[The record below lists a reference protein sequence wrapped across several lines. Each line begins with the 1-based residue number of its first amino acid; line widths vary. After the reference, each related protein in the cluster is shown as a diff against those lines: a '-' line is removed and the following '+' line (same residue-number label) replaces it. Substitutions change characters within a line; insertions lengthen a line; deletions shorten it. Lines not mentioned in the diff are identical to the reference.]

1 MHFLR
6 VKSFSST
13 LHLRLWDPD
22 LGYRTLSCMSKQ
34 WKYACH
40 ISYHRKKQN
49 KIPFIHFEKILQVLK
64 NLIIANMNT
73 RRKVFSTGLLYTELH
88 PYNQELNLFGGTG
101 MQIQSFANNFNSDR
115 ILHKQAK
122 RDTSKILKIERKKK
136 GKKKVYIWKQHF
148 DFAPHFSPT
157 LASRFYKARIYGW
170 QKRSSQPASHQISR
184 WTTRI
189 RHSFSE
195 VLNQKMSSCKKQ

>member
-13 LHLRLWDPD
+13 LHLRLWNPD

-40 ISYHRKKQN
+40 ISYHSRKQN
-49 KIPFIHFEKILQVLK
+49 EIPFIHFDKILQVLK
-64 NLIIANMNT
+64 NLIIANTNT

-88 PYNQELNLFGGTG
+88 PYNQELNPFGGTG
-101 MQIQSFANNFNSDR
+101 MQIQSFTNNFNSDR

-122 RDTSKILKIERKKK
+122 RDTSKILKMERKKK
-136 GKKKVYIWKQHF
+136 KGKNKTVHLKTAFWF
-148 DFAPHFSPT
+148 CPPF
-157 LASRFYKARIYGW
+157 
-170 QKRSSQPASHQISR
+170 
-184 WTTRI
+184 
-189 RHSFSE
+189 
-195 VLNQKMSSCKKQ
+195 